1 MTDYGNLKPDDD
13 LTEIFTK
20 VVKDVSEDDYGS
32 VKAGA
37 NTALLLTLRLLQYE
51 DPDAVQYHLS
61 RQGCDDLQGLR
72 DAVRTRQQQDFV
84 LDVDDVLTTGM
95 AEGVDDSGF
104 SADLQDAEPDDDE
117 DDNHDGAD

>member
-37 NTALLLTLRLLQYE
+37 NTALLLTLRLLRDE

-61 RQGCDDLQGLR
+61 RQGYDDLQGLQ

-84 LDVDDVLTTGM
+84 LDVDDVLTGGATD
-95 AEGVDDSGF
+95 AVDDSGF
-104 SADLQDAEPDDDE
+104 SADLQDADDGG
-117 DDNHDGAD
+117 GA